1 MGQSWYVEAALILIK
16 TTLKEKTRKRIHMHG
31 TNLSTLHQN
40 VAKDI
45 LPTELGG
52 DGPALNNENWYN
64 TLMESMR
71 NEESMT

>member
-1 MGQSWYVEAALILIK
+1 
-16 TTLKEKTRKRIHMHG
+16 MHG
-31 TNLSTLHQN
+31 TSNLSTLHEN

-64 TLMESMR
+64 TLMESLR
-71 NEESMT
+71 TEESIENIQTSK